1 MSISKRPRVLF
12 FGGASPTAGTVLLVD
27 STKQDAEA
35 TFAVFCRTN
44 PLVAAEP
51 TMEVVVY
58 ASYLV
63 VELTDTDAP
72 LTLRVRLRVD
82 YESPLIERTVTFPA
96 TTGERVYRR
105 EIAWSEAVQRDGIA
119 RARVAPRGFMAQIEV
134 ESIGAIPDGRI
145 TIDGIETELE
155 LLGESIAA
163 VAT

>member
-1 MSISKRPRVLF
+1 M
-12 FGGASPTAGTVLLVD
+12 LVD
-27 STKQDAEA
+27 STKQDAGT
-35 TFAVFCRTN
+35 TFSLFCRTN

-63 VELTDTDAP
+63 VELTDTDTT

-96 TTGERVYRR
+96 TAGERVYRR
-105 EIAWSEAVQRDGIA
+105 EIAWSEPVTRSGVQRA
-119 RARVAPRGFMAQIEV
+119 TVAPRGFMAQVEV
-134 ESIGAIPDGRI
+134 ESVGTIPDGRI

-163 VAT
+163 VAS